1 MKYSSVGI
9 VSLTIDFIFYN
20 FFIYVV
26 GISASNSKVLSFI
39 CGALNSFFMNKNFT
53 FNSKEKNLI
62 QPFKFIILYLISLYF
77 NSETHDFFLEF
88 DIIYLPFV
96 AATLVS
102 VAINFSGQKFWVF
115 KKVK

>member
-1 MKYSSVGI
+1 
-9 VSLTIDFIFYN
+9 
-20 FFIYVV
+20 
-26 GISASNSKVLSFI
+26 
-39 CGALNSFFMNKNFT
+39 MNKNFT

-62 QPFKFIILYLISLYF
+62 QPIKFIILYLISLYF

-96 AATLVS
+96 TATLVS

-115 KKVK
+115 KKGSF

>member
-1 MKYSSVGI
+1 
-9 VSLTIDFIFYN
+9 
-20 FFIYVV
+20 
-26 GISASNSKVLSFI
+26 
-39 CGALNSFFMNKNFT
+39 MNKNFT

-88 DIIYLPFV
+88 DVIYLPFV
-96 AATLVS
+96 TAALVS